1 MLGTGIE
8 TRNGRLSFH
17 VSIELSLRYENTYDL
32 VGGGG
37 SIALSTD
44 FIEKHGLPGNAAAT
58 EEDPDKKIYLIA
70 GYHQLHCLVRDYGSA
85 LTNLKLTIIVCC
97 SRCNLLLERHND

>member
-8 TRNGRLSFH
+8 TRNGRSPFH
-17 VSIELSLRYENTYDL
+17 VGIELSLSYRYTYGL

-37 SIALSTD
+37 SVALPAD
-44 FIEKHGLPGNAAAT
+44 FIERHGLPGNAAAT
-58 EEDPDKKIYLIA
+58 EEDPDKRIYLIA
-70 GYHQLHCLVRDYGSA
+70 GYHQLHCLVRGHKFA
-85 LTNLKLTIIVCC
+85 LIHLKLTIVVCC